1 MHFRTR
7 VIYTGKVQGV
17 GFRYTARTLAT
28 GYPITGWVRNDPDGS
43 VHLEVQGMPDSV
55 RAYLDELA
63 QKMRLCIQNAEE
75 QSIPSITDEEGFSV
89 KH

>member
-28 GYPITGWVRNDPDGS
+28 GYPVTGWVRNNPDGS
-43 VHLEVQGMPDSV
+43 VQLEVQGMPDSV

-63 QKMRLCIQNAEE
+63 QKMRLCITKAEE
-75 QSIPSITDEEGFSV
+75 QSIPSVPGEDDFSI
-89 KH
+89 HH

>member
-28 GYPITGWVRNDPDGS
+28 GHPVTGWVRNDPDGS

-63 QKMRLCIQNAEE
+63 QKMRLCITNAEE
-75 QSIPSITDEEGFSV
+75 QSISSIPDEEGFSI